1 MCLASGGFHVKVTLL
16 DEMEEA
22 FSPLTGPEGT
32 EEMRDNMHYRQYT
45 VNDGETRNRAKLT
58 IYFCSD
64 GRHFSLS
71 LVVTIHNK
79 SPHSVIGSWKE
90 SIER

>member
-16 DEMEEA
+16 DEMEEV

-45 VNDGETRNRAKLT
+45 VNDGRQEIEANSPST
-58 IYFCSD
+58 F
-64 GRHFSLS
+64 
-71 LVVTIHNK
+71 VVTVDTLACPWLLPSTTK
-79 SPHSVIGSWKE
+79 ALTV
-90 SIER
+90 

>member
-1 MCLASGGFHVKVTLL
+1 MYLASGGFHVKVTLL
-16 DEMEEA
+16 DETEEV

-32 EEMRDNMHYRQYT
+32 EEMRDNMHYQQYT
-45 VNDGETRNRAKLT
+45 VNDVEIRNRGKLT

-71 LVVTIHNK
+71 LVATIHNK
-79 SPHSVIGSWKE
+79 SPHSVSSSWKK
-90 SIER
+90 STER